1 MQPFNAGCPHD
12 GQRLREVSRS
22 CWVQQEFAH
31 GLQAQ
36 QRGAV
41 RLQPLGEWAL
51 TLHRQLRAS
60 SPVPCAPSPEP
71 APQGLLWHLLLLQNS
86 CIFPPCC
93 LLNTLPCTAG
103 SSTVSKLNAHN
114 NNILNNIP
122 SYEVYWSHPCQC
134 FRDILISPKRSSFLN
149 LSSSWILMVHV

>member
-1 MQPFNAGCPHD
+1 MQPFSTGCPHD
-12 GQRLREVSRS
+12 GQRLREVFRS

-71 APQGLLWHLLLLQNS
+71 APQGLLWHLLLSKIPVFSHHAACWTHCLALEAAVQWASSMYMTIIYWIIYRAMKSIDLTHVSVLEIFWFLQRE
-86 CIFPPCC
+86 
-93 LLNTLPCTAG
+93 
-103 SSTVSKLNAHN
+103 V
-114 NNILNNIP
+114 P
-122 SYEVYWSHPCQC
+122 S
-134 FRDILISPKRSSFLN
+134 
-149 LSSSWILMVHV
+149 